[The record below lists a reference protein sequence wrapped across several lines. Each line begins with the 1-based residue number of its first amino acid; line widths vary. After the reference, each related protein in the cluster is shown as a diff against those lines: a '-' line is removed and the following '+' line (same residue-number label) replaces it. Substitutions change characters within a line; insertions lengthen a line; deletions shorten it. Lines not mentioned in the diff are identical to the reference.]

1 MKTLQQLVADTRE
14 TLGDK
19 AGSEFTEGAI
29 VAAVNQAL
37 QEAAKAGFLRRIY
50 LYTLPANVHTID
62 LATAATFEGFPLK
75 RINGVKSVVY
85 LRLMGV

>member
-29 VAAVNQAL
+29 VAALNQAL

-50 LYTLPANVHTID
+50 LYMLPADVHTID
-62 LATAATFEGFPLK
+62 LATAAPYDGLPLK

>member
-50 LYTLPANVHTID
+50 IYTLREGVNTLD
-62 LATAATFEGFPLK
+62 LATEAPYLGLPLK
-75 RINGVKSVVY
+75 RINGVRSVVY
-85 LRLMGV
+85 IRLMGV